1 MTGSAGPGGAPPVTP
16 RQLTI
21 AVLGLGEAG
30 SAIAADLSA
39 AGAIV
44 RGFDP
49 RVPAASLG
57 IVECHS
63 DADACRGADVVMS
76 LTTAHEALDALNS
89 ALPGLS
95 PEAIYADLNTS
106 SSSLKRALSTALLS
120 VAGGAGIARFAD
132 VALMAPVPGK
142 GLRTPMLVSGP
153 AAEDYARLLGALG
166 APVEVL
172 AGPPGAAADRKLV
185 RSVFFK
191 GLAAAVTESLRAARA
206 TGCEDWIRDNI
217 AGELTTAS
225 EATVGRLEQGSIRHA
240 RRRAEEMADAAA
252 LLRDLGIPPRI
263 AEASEEWLWQLLKEQ
278 GEG

>member
-1 MTGSAGPGGAPPVTP
+1 VTGGGAP
-16 RQLTI
+16 RQLTV

-39 AGAIV
+39 AGAVV

-57 IVECHS
+57 ITECDS

-76 LTTAHEALDALNS
+76 LTTAHEALDALNA
-89 ALPGLS
+89 ALPGL
-95 PEAIYADLNTS
+95 PPDAIYADLNTS
-106 SSSLKRALSTALLS
+106 SSSLKTALSRALSAGLS
-120 VAGGAGIARFAD
+120 AVAGGAGIARFAD
-132 VALMAPVPGK
+132 VALMSPVPGK

-153 AAEDYARLLGALG
+153 AADDYARLLGGLG
-166 APVEVL
+166 AQVEVL

-206 TGCEDWIRDNI
+206 AGCEDWIRDNI
-217 AGELTTAS
+217 AAELTTAS
-225 EATVGRLEQGSIRHA
+225 AATVDRLEQGSIQHA
-240 RRRAEEMADAAA
+240 RRRAEEMADAAG
-252 LLRDLGIPPRI
+252 LLRDLGVPPRI
-263 AEASEEWLWQLLKEQ
+263 AEASEEWLWQLLKEHGQ
-278 GEG
+278 G

>member
-1 MTGSAGPGGAPPVTP
+1 MSGS
-16 RQLTI
+16 RELTV

-39 AGAIV
+39 AGAVV

-49 RVPAASLG
+49 RVPAARLG
-57 IVECHS
+57 IVACDS

-76 LTTAHEALDALNS
+76 LTTAHEALNAVKA

-95 PEAIYADLNTS
+95 RDAIYADLNTA
-106 SSSLKRALSTALLS
+106 SSSLKKTLSAL
-120 VAGGAGIARFAD
+120 AGGAGIARFAD

-153 AAEDYARLLGALG
+153 AAGDYASLLGGLG
-166 APVEVL
+166 ATVEVL

-206 TGCEDWIRDNI
+206 AGCEDWIRDNI
-217 AGELTTAS
+217 IAELTAAS
-225 EATVGRLEQGSIRHA
+225 EATVDRLEQGSIRHA
-240 RRRAEEMADAAA
+240 RRRAEEMADAAG
-252 LLRDLGIPPRI
+252 LLRELGVPPRI
-263 AEASEEWLWQLLKEQ
+263 ALASEQWLQQLLEEQ
-278 GEG
+278 DPG